1 MDFNSNR
8 LPSSAKEI
16 DWYWKQTVSNRYDF
30 SKILVH
36 DIPIDFTKSVDYF
49 YLSPEFADQISTI
62 GRRYG
67 FFEQPVALKEFELQI
82 FGDLASNTEIGAL
95 LGSMQQLR
103 ENAEAY
109 GLYATFIY
117 KDKAVYCAFTICYVD
132 KDFGQE
138 METAVVEIS
147 ADETAF
153 VQPIYINEEA
163 LDYFTFDDIARLGHW
178 LGNFWMGIQFEMN
191 NPPEETRVIVQR
203 GPIAINNRDQIHKK
217 QIVLVKRIIPID
229 KDGNLIEYG
238 PTYSGRK
245 YKCPAWGVQ
254 GHFRHY
260 KSGKVMFIAPYTK
273 GKHRNDPDALIEK
286 EYRFVEEK
294 IESDI
299 KDSTFD
305 L

>member
-16 DWYWKQTVSNRYDF
+16 DWYWKHMVSNRYDF
-30 SKILVH
+30 SRIHVH

-49 YLSPEFADQISTI
+49 SLSPKFADQISAI
-62 GRRYG
+62 GWRYG

-82 FGDLASNTEIGAL
+82 LGDLTSNTEIGTL
-95 LGSMQQLR
+95 LGSMQRLR

-147 ADETAF
+147 EDETAF

-163 LDYFTFDDIARLGHW
+163 LDYYTFDDIARLGYW
-178 LGNFWMGIQFEMN
+178 LGNFWMGVQFEMN

-203 GPIAINNRDQIHKK
+203 GPIAINSRDQIHKK
-217 QIVLVKRIIPID
+217 QIVLVKRVIPID

-260 KSGKVMFIAPYTK
+260 KSGKVIFIAPYTK
-273 GKHRNDPDALIEK
+273 GKYRNDSDALIEK

-299 KDSTFD
+299 KDRTFD